1 MTVLSQGKALCK
13 QPHSTKQCVC
23 VCAYMCVRRSVKFP
37 TMCACEEK
45 NKDRNRVHLYVCCI
59 MCVCSC
65 QKCLLIAVEVKVAQ
79 VTDKVYR

>member
-23 VCAYMCVRRSVKFP
+23 GFMHVRRSVKFP

-45 NKDRNRVHLYVCCI
+45 NKGRDRVHLYVCCI
-59 MCVCSC
+59 LRVCVHEKCS
-65 QKCLLIAVEVKVAQ
+65 LIAVEVKVCSS
-79 VTDKVYR
+79 R